1 MLVFRRGHEHPGQRF
16 QQRKEIIVNRH
27 EKIASTI
34 AARVSTGFALA
45 AFAAVATLFTLPAQA
60 GEIRSLRVCADPGN
74 MPLSNQRGE
83 GYQNKIAE
91 VLGEALGTGVSY
103 DWRSSIERGLLRGTL
118 DANACDVMF
127 DVPTDMERV
136 LVTQPLYRSAFVL
149 AYRSDRHYQVNS
161 LEDPLLKK
169 LKIGVYQT
177 SAIRESLGQRD
188 VKNNTVTHFL
198 SYDGDRVP
206 ENQPSYQVQQV
217 VDGKLDMAAIWGPFA
232 GYYKTIK
239 KADITLQPVNLM
251 DDDRQ
256 LEFDMALAVRRGD
269 KGLQQRLNQALVDN
283 RDKIERILN
292 DYGVPLVQCQACVI
306 QGSLPSHGPY
316 RFEHRYQ
323 TAAQPAGYGPDA
335 TLAQLKQWLKDGA
348 DPTRELANAA
358 LAGDLVRVRY
368 LVEQTQ
374 ADINRLDG
382 EGYAPLHNAVRMRFD
397 EITAYLLDHKANIEV
412 RDSDQWTPLM
422 HASWRDNAH
431 AVNLLASKGA
441 DREARNSRGM
451 TALSIASQYG
461 KSDSA
466 AALVKAG
473 ADLDHAVGGARYTP
487 LMLAS
492 AGGWDSIVQALI
504 AGGANV
510 EARNGAGIT
519 ALMIAAASNRAEA
532 AKALIAAGAK
542 LDARDDAG
550 ATALSIAQE
559 RGNDDVV
566 EVLQQKASRAGA
578 SVADTHDKV

>member
-1 MLVFRRGHEHPGQRF
+1 M
-16 QQRKEIIVNRH
+16 NRH

-34 AARVSTGFALA
+34 AAKVSQGLALTA
-45 AFAAVATLFTLPAQA
+45 VAAVATLFTFPAHA
-60 GEIRSLRVCADPGN
+60 EDAPTLRALRVCADPGN

-91 VLGEALGTGVSY
+91 VLGVALGTGVQY
-103 DWRSSIERGLLRGTL
+103 DWRSSIERGMLRGTL

-127 DVPTDMERV
+127 DVPPDMERV
-136 LVTQPLYRSAFVL
+136 LVTQPLYKSAFVL
-149 AYRSDRHYQVNS
+149 VYRNDRHYQVKS
-161 LEDPLLKK
+161 LDDPLLKK

-232 GYYKTIK
+232 GYYKTMK
-239 KADITLQPVNLM
+239 QADITLQPVNLM

-256 LEFDMALAVRRGD
+256 LEFDMGLAVRRGD
-269 KGLQQRLNQALVDN
+269 KGLQQRLNQALADN
-283 RDKIERILN
+283 RDKIEQILN
-292 DYGVPLVQCQACVI
+292 DYGVPLVQCEACVI
-306 QGSLPSHGPY
+306 KGKLPSHGPY
-316 RFEHRYQ
+316 KFERSYQ
-323 TAAQPAGYGPDA
+323 TAAKPVGYGPDA
-335 TLAQLKQWLKDGA
+335 TLDQLKQWLKDGA
-348 DPTRELANAA
+348 DPTRELANAT

-368 LVEQTQ
+368 LVEQTK
-374 ADINRLDG
+374 ADINQLDG

-397 EITAYLLDHKANIEV
+397 EITAYLVEHKANLDV

-431 AVNLLASKGA
+431 AVSLLASKGA
-441 DREARNSRGM
+441 DREARNSRSM

-461 KSDSA
+461 KPESA

-473 ADLDHAVGGARYTP
+473 ADVNHAVGGGNYTP
-487 LMLAS
+487 LMLAA
-492 AGGWDSIVQALI
+492 AGGWNSIAQALI
-504 AGGANV
+504 SAGANV

-519 ALMIAAASNRAEA
+519 ALMIAAASNRADTA
-532 AKALIAAGAK
+532 RALIAAGAK
-542 LDARDDAG
+542 LDARDDEG
-550 ATALSIAQE
+550 ATALSIAQD
-559 RGNDDVV
+559 RGNDELV
-566 EVLQQKASRAGA
+566 EILQQRASRAGA
-578 SVADTHDKV
+578 SIADTQPKV

>member
-1 MLVFRRGHEHPGQRF
+1 M
-16 QQRKEIIVNRH
+16 NRH

-34 AARVSTGFALA
+34 ASKISTGFSLSALSVA
-45 AFAAVATLFTLPAQA
+45 ATLFTLPAHA
-60 GEIRSLRVCADPGN
+60 GELRALRVCADPGN

-83 GYQNKIAE
+83 GYQNKIADL
-91 VLGEALGTGVSY
+91 LGEALGTGVQY
-103 DWRSSIERGLLRGTL
+103 DWRSSIERGMLRGTL

-127 DVPTDMERV
+127 DVPSDMERV
-136 LVTQPLYRSAFVL
+136 LVTQPLYKSAFVL
-149 AYRSDRHYQVNS
+149 AYRNDRNFQIKS

-232 GYYKTIK
+232 GYYKTMK
-239 KADITLQPVNLM
+239 QADITLQPVNLM

-269 KGLQQRLNQALVDN
+269 KGLQQRLNQALADN
-283 RDKIERILN
+283 KDKIEKILN
-292 DYGVPLVQCQACVI
+292 DYGVPLVQCEACIVK
-306 QGSLPSHGPY
+306 GSLPAHGPY
-316 RFEHRYQ
+316 KFEHSYQ
-323 TAAQPAGYGPDA
+323 TATKPAGYGPDA
-335 TLAQLKQWLKDGA
+335 TLGQLKQWLKDGA
-348 DPTRELANAA
+348 DPTRELANAT
-358 LAGDLVRVRY
+358 LAADLIRVRY
-368 LVEQTQ
+368 LVEHTQ
-374 ADINRLDG
+374 ADINQLDG

-397 EITAYLLDHKANIEV
+397 EITAYLIEHKASIDV

-422 HASWRDNAH
+422 HAAWRDNAS
-431 AVNLLASKGA
+431 AIALLASKGA
-441 DREARNSRGM
+441 DREARNSSGM
-451 TALSIASQYG
+451 TSLSIASQYG

-473 ADLDHAVGGARYTP
+473 TDVNHAVGGGGYTP

-492 AGGWDSIVQALI
+492 AGGWNAVTQTLLA
-504 AGGANV
+504 AGADV

-519 ALMIAAASNRAEA
+519 ALMIAAASNRADA

-542 LDARDDAG
+542 LDARDDDG
-550 ATALSIAQE
+550 ATALSIAQD
-559 RGNDDVV
+559 RGNDEIV
-566 EVLQQKASRAGA
+566 EILQQKASRAGA
-578 SVADTHDKV
+578 SIVGTHDKA